1 MHSLSKQVK
10 QLDEANTYQN
20 KQLVKHIQEKHDC
33 QKRLEQVESALQDMS
48 DKYECIKREHQAL
61 QGTNVFLEKRVRELS
76 SENQMFLGQLMDL
89 KEKQIERF
97 NEANQLY
104 EEVESMKMK
113 LEVANLPEGTLKII
127 NEIMKAGGV
136 QGANI
141 DGKGDENQG
150 AKLRS
155 DQLRKELLQQV
166 KEHTL
171 NSIKE

>member
-1 MHSLSKQVK
+1 LS
-10 QLDEANTYQN
+10 
-20 KQLVKHIQEKHDC
+20 
-33 QKRLEQVESALQDMS
+33 
-48 DKYECIKREHQAL
+48 
-61 QGTNVFLEKRVRELS
+61 GTNVFLEKRVRELS

-104 EEVESMKMK
+104 KEVESMKMK

-136 QGANI
+136 QGEKI
-141 DGKGDENQG
+141 DGKGDENQD

-155 DQLRKELLQQV
+155 D
-166 KEHTL
+166 
-171 NSIKE
+171 